1 MFVMLALLQ
10 VTVVYQVHM
19 DQNKN
24 ASFNSLAR
32 ICPMVLMSNLF
43 SRTTLLI
50 LQEVCY
56 MVVQ

>member
-1 MFVMLALLQ
+1 MLKILALLK

-19 DQNKN
+19 HQNKS
-24 ASFNSLAR
+24 ASFNSLAK
-32 ICPMVLMSNLF
+32 ICPMVLMSDSF